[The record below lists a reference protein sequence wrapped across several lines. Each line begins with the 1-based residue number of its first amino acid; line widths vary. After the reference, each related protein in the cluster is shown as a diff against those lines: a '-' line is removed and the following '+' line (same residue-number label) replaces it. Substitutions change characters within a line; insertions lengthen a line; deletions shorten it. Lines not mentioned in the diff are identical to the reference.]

1 MIRLFRVS
9 FPPSIV
15 ALFIVEAF
23 LAFFCYIITFQL
35 WSSEDWIVWL
45 LYEGGFDR
53 VGLVVLSIL
62 AGVYFN
68 DLYSDVRVTSRMWL
82 VQKFC
87 LVFGIAFMSQALL
100 SYISPELILRRWHM
114 IIGSAIGLVVLT
126 TWRIAFDAL
135 VLQLLPSRKILFV
148 GASELVKA
156 VAERLDVSPHFAMS
170 SLGYLALEPLIGPAP
185 GMGEYLG
192 PPGDLKR
199 VAERLQ
205 PDTIVVGLAERR
217 NQLPVNDLL
226 DLNMSGTKVEEITS
240 LYENVMWKVPVE
252 AIRPSQML
260 FAGAFGPNENSILLQ
275 RIYSFVFALIGSVAT
290 APIMVVVWVLVRV
303 TSKGPAIFSQR
314 RVGLKGKEFLV
325 YKFRSMFVN
334 AEAETGAVWATKDD
348 PRITP
353 LGRWLRKLRLDEL
366 PQFLNV
372 LKGEMSIVGP
382 RPERPEFVKMLTEKI
397 PFYRHR
403 HAVLPGITGWAQI
416 NHKYGDTLEDTVAK
430 LEYDLYYLKNI
441 SLSLDL
447 YVIFHTVK
455 VMLLRRGAQ

>member
-15 ALFIVEAF
+15 ALFIIEAF
-23 LAFFCYIITFQL
+23 LAVGAYVFTFQIR
-35 WSSEDWIVWL
+35 SSEDWVIWL

-53 VGLVVLSIL
+53 VGLVVASIL
-62 AGVYFN
+62 LGVYFN
-68 DLYSDVRVTSRMWL
+68 DLYSEIRVTSRVWL

-100 SYISPELILRRWHM
+100 SYLNPNLILGRWHM
-114 IIGSAIGLVVLT
+114 IIGSGIALVVMPS
-126 TWRIAFDAL
+126 WRIVFDAL
-135 VLQLLPSRKILFV
+135 VLRMLPSRTILFV
-148 GASELVKA
+148 GASGLVTA
-156 VAERLDVSPHFAMS
+156 VAKELESSPHFAMTS
-170 SLGYLALEPLIGPAP
+170 VGYLAVDAVEGPAN
-185 GMGEYLG
+185 GLG
-192 PPGDLKR
+192 PHLGQPGELKS
-199 VAERLQ
+199 VAERLK

-217 NQLPVNDLL
+217 NQLPIHDLL
-226 DLNMSGTKVEEITS
+226 DLNISGTKVEEITS
-240 LYENVMWKVPVE
+240 LYENVMWRVPVE

-260 FAGAFGPNENSILLQ
+260 FAGSFAPNENSMLLQ
-275 RIYSFVFALIGSVAT
+275 RIYSFVFALLGVLAT
-290 APIMVVVWVLVRV
+290 APIMLAVWVLVRI
-303 TSKGPAIFSQR
+303 TSPGPAVYSQR

-325 YKFRSMFVN
+325 YKFRSMYMD
-334 AEAETGAVWATKDD
+334 AEARTGAVWATRND

-353 LGRWLRKLRLDEL
+353 VGRWLRLLRLDEL
-366 PQFLNV
+366 PQFFNV

-382 RPERPEFVKMLTEKI
+382 RPERPEFVKLLTEKI
-397 PFYRHR
+397 PYYGHR

-416 NHKYGDTLEDTVAK
+416 NHKYGDTLEDTLTK

-455 VMLLRRGAQ
+455 VMLLSRGAQ